1 MMVQVS
7 TDGISWRHEP
17 MPMSSV
23 YISSAVLF
31 SVSVYTV
38 LLARLP
44 SKTES
49 MPNSAGGQPRGICHR
64 IQTGDSVENPLW
76 ALEATWKKAVNL
88 PGTA

>member
-1 MMVQVS
+1 
-7 TDGISWRHEP
+7 

-64 IQTGDSVENPLW
+64 IQTGDSVENP
-76 ALEATWKKAVNL
+76 EKVDES
-88 PGTA
+88 GTASDCKHHQHLISMGIK